1 LATFKEIFQTYYS
14 PLCNYALSFV
24 HDISTAEEIVQNLFI
39 ELWEKN
45 AFTKIH
51 NKEHYLLR
59 SVKFK
64 CIDYL
69 RTKKIS
75 KEIPIH
81 DIPEQ
86 ITSEPGTISEEDI
99 LPLLHY
105 YASKLPPKTREV
117 FLLSRTSGMSYR
129 EIADEMDISVKTVEN
144 QMGRALKSMKTL
156 LKENKLLYLLIILK
170 IFQ

>member
-1 LATFKEIFQTYYS
+1 MTTFKKIFQAYYS

-24 HDISTAEEIVQNLFI
+24 HDSSTAEEIVQNLFI

-45 AFTKIH
+45 ALVKVRNI
-51 NKEHYLLR
+51 EHYLLR

-69 RTKKIS
+69 RTKNIN
-75 KEIPIH
+75 KEIPVQ
-81 DIPEQ
+81 DFPEQ
-86 ITSEPGTISEEDI
+86 TTSEPGTISEEDI
-99 LPLLHY
+99 IPLLHFF
-105 YASKLPPKTREV
+105 ASKLPPKTREV
-117 FLLSRTSGMSYR
+117 FLLSRTSGMSYK
-129 EIADEMDISVKTVEN
+129 EIATEMGISVKTVEN

-156 LKENKLLYLLIILK
+156 LKENKLLYLFIILK